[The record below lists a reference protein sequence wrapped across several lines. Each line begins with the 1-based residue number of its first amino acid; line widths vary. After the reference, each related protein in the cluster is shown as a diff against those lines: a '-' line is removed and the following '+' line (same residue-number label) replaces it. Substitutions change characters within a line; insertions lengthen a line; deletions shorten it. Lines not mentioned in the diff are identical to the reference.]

1 MKCWKGQVN
10 VTCKVILLDQQEFS
24 TEATDKTLG
33 KDLLNEIFRR
43 IGVHEVAYFGL
54 RYIDSSNQTQ
64 WLDLARTVRK
74 QVKNSNC
81 TFYFG
86 VKFYVVDPC
95 KLNEESTRY
104 QFFLQIKQDILQ
116 GRIPV
121 GFDLAAELGAYVV
134 QSELGDFDARRHT
147 PGYVSEFR
155 FIANQTVELENRIAS
170 IHTELQGQQPA
181 LAELNFL
188 EKVKWLEMYGVDLHP
203 VLSEDNHEYFLG
215 LSPTNVIVLRN
226 KLRVATYSWSRI
238 VKIYSKGKYF
248 MIRVDSRGADENTYG
263 FETPSKSACKHL
275 CRSSVDLR
283 EFFRNN
289 QRTDPDDTARSKTD
303 DFDLKGNNQQFV
315 RVPSKRYQRRAFDI
329 VQPTSLESCD
339 TINARIQL
347 PTCEPLQPNAPA
359 SEWTRSESPK
369 STQSLPPPPTRGLY
383 SSNSRISSSRRSISM
398 ESRSSNDSK
407 SLASSVGTQ
416 GHKRGSDSE
425 SEVQIQIAWRV
436 EETTARRIE
445 TAPAVQ
451 PHRHGWNVGKSAA
464 RNTLHRCGNVGFE
477 SGQSQV
483 GAYSEKG
490 EYAEEQSAD
499 NTK

>member
-64 WLDLARTVRK
+64 WLDLARAVRK

-116 GRIPV
+116 
-121 GFDLAAELGAYVV
+121 
-134 QSELGDFDARRHT
+134 
-147 PGYVSEFR
+147 
-155 FIANQTVELENRIAS
+155 
-170 IHTELQGQQPA
+170 
-181 LAELNFL
+181 
-188 EKVKWLEMYGVDLHP
+188 
-203 VLSEDNHEYFLG
+203 
-215 LSPTNVIVLRN
+215 
-226 KLRVATYSWSRI
+226 
-238 VKIYSKGKYF
+238 
-248 MIRVDSRGADENTYG
+248 
-263 FETPSKSACKHL
+263 
-275 CRSSVDLR
+275 
-283 EFFRNN
+283 
-289 QRTDPDDTARSKTD
+289 
-303 DFDLKGNNQQFV
+303 
-315 RVPSKRYQRRAFDI
+315 
-329 VQPTSLESCD
+329 
-339 TINARIQL
+339 
-347 PTCEPLQPNAPA
+347 A

-483 GAYSEKG
+483 GAYSEKEMDGRNSSSGDVQQIDLVNLDQPPRYSERPQADELGQSPICNQQPLQQLQVSQLHPDRHKLASLPSYDEATSEGRVILGPRFYPLWRPTGDLSQGLVYPCGDHGPSEICVYCATPTVQRRVLLRGNMSNSWQTG
-490 EYAEEQSAD
+490 ERWQPTWLKIACPPTYEEALGGGRVSGVDYPPAPPAAISVAALPNQMMPPQLWSPPYPPTPGFPQPQRSVH
-499 NTK
+499 NLPK